1 MIKLQAKRFE
11 VNFLLKLSDLK
22 SNFMLTL
29 GYLNTDLN
37 NLGLVIIHN
46 DCVDVGAFEDV
57 SMPNYINS
65 SLYLARKYAQI
76 FVRGQYSRAKLEENF
91 EL

>member
-1 MIKLQAKRFE
+1 
-11 VNFLLKLSDLK
+11 
-22 SNFMLTL
+22 MLTL
-29 GYLNTDLN
+29 GYLNPDLN

-57 SMPNYINS
+57 FMPINS

-76 FVRGQYSRAKLEENF
+76 FVRGRYSRAKLEENF